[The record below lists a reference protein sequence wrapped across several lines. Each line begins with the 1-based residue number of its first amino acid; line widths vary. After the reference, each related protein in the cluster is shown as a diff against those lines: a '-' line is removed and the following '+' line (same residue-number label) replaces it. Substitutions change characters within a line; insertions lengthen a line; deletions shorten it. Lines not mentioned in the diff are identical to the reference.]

1 MFFVTLMEG
10 PCHICILIHIKS
22 TEIFDTPMISKDM
35 RKMGGIIKLTQ
46 VVVGLLVLDQVFE
59 GGFTTA

>member
-1 MFFVTLMEG
+1 
-10 PCHICILIHIKS
+10 
-22 TEIFDTPMISKDM
+22 M